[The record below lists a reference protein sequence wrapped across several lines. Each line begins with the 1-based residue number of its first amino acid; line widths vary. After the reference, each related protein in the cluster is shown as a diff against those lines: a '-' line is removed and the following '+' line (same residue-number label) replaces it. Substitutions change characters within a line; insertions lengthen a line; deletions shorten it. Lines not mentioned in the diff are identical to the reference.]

1 MSYKTRK
8 RIWPVSL
15 AAALGVVAALALM
28 AATVW
33 TPGSAQAQDAPV
45 PPSAPE
51 SLTAMAISA
60 TQVDLS
66 WEEPANFANTVTK
79 YRLQREDGDDQ
90 YADVTLGRQNPTMR
104 THSDTTVSAST
115 TYTYR
120 VSAVNVNGQSR
131 PWTVSAAVTTPAAGS
146 TPTPITPM
154 PSGPIVM
161 IPSDDGCGVVFN
173 GDYDLAADGTI
184 EVKCQVADNPDQVDI
199 LRVQFQ
205 KSTRIDPE
213 LQAVG
218 EIVFTDYRSDD
229 TQVVN
234 EPEFMREL
242 LDAFDD
248 ADESADAAG
257 TQISVPDDPAT
268 ELRVPN
274 AVTTSD
280 GTENGVQYLSVMDTQ
295 TDSNSNVFI
304 LVYSREHLD
313 DEQVEFGED
322 EDWLS
327 GATLLGDSAI
337 PTVVIQVE
345 FVDPIGVINAS
356 VDEDTVCQ
364 VDDVTTSAMLMVTAY
379 VALNADV
386 DEDEVIGKKLQLTTP
401 RVIGTDD
408 DGEDILATAVF
419 ADADDDDKAFTWTI
433 GEPGTIGKIAGPP
446 VKYMTDI
453 TLNVLENA
461 PAGTY
466 TITVQQVG
474 LAGLA
479 SDTIT
484 VTVAGPTVDLEIDGP
499 EWIGLGTTEGYT
511 VIRKDKNDV
520 VTTCDE
526 IPVGLYI
533 QGGNFETDGIATDD
547 TGSVDSHGDHH
558 MLKGDTF
565 SITAASDAVQGDE
578 ADIVVFLKEAEKDRM
593 TVTFGAEPVNMAPM
607 AGETIADQT
616 VEPGGTVMV
625 QSTITDADTGD
636 TLTWLAMSDMTMYA
650 TAEVDDM
657 GMVTITGVAAGMATI
672 TVTATDMADAMATQA
687 IMVTVNT
694 APMTVGTIAAVT
706 VAAGQM
712 SEMDVSGY
720 FSDADTGDTLKY
732 TAMSDME
739 MYATVMVDGSML
751 TITGVAAGMAT
762 ITVTAT
768 DAAGAYAMQT
778 IMVTVEAVDTTP
790 MAPTGVMATVDDSD
804 PGSTSVTVTWT
815 DGANVPAHGVV
826 LFANNFT
833 EWNYIGK
840 GTGGTLTFPK
850 VASGSYI
857 AVVVALDA
865 QGGLMTDAQDNY
877 LYAGTTVV
885 SVH

>member
-1 MSYKTRK
+1 M
-8 RIWPVSL
+8 
-15 AAALGVVAALALM
+15 
-28 AATVW
+28 
-33 TPGSAQAQDAPV
+33 
-45 PPSAPE
+45 
-51 SLTAMAISA
+51 
-60 TQVDLS
+60 
-66 WEEPANFANTVTK
+66 
-79 YRLQREDGDDQ
+79 
-90 YADVTLGRQNPTMR
+90 
-104 THSDTTVSAST
+104 
-115 TYTYR
+115 
-120 VSAVNVNGQSR
+120 
-131 PWTVSAAVTTPAAGS
+131 TTPAAGS
-146 TPTPITPM
+146 TPTPTTPM

-234 EPEFMREL
+234 EPEFTRVL

-295 TDSNSNVFI
+295 TDGNSNVFI

-419 ADADDDDKAFTWTI
+419 ADADDDDDKAFTWTI
-433 GEPGTIGKIAGPP
+433 GEPGTIGKIAGTP

-593 TVTFGAEPVNMAPM
+593 TVTFGAEPVNMPPM

-687 IMVTVNT
+687 IMVTVEAADMT
-694 APMTVGTIAAVT
+694 LGAP
-706 VAAGQM
+706 
-712 SEMDVSGY
+712 SGVIT
-720 FSDADTGDTLKY
+720 SDATEDPGTLLVKVDW
-732 TAMSDME
+732 TPGNNAVGHL
-739 MYATVMVDGSML
+739 VML
-751 TITGVAAGMAT
+751 F
-762 ITVTAT
+762 T
-768 DAAGAYAMQT
+768 DDWQGAPL
-778 IMVTVEAVDTTP
+778 VEGT
-790 MAPTGVMATVDDSD
+790 PTGSSHTFTVD
-804 PGSTSVTVTWT
+804 
-815 DGANVPAHGVV
+815 A
-826 LFANNFT
+826 
-833 EWNYIGK
+833 
-840 GTGGTLTFPK
+840 
-850 VASGSYI
+850 GSYI
-857 AVVVALDA
+857 AIVVAYDA
-865 QGGLMTDAQDNY
+865 DAKFRY
-877 LYAGTTVV
+877 SV
-885 SVH
+885 SGVTPVG

>member
-1 MSYKTRK
+1 MSYKIRK

-28 AATVW
+28 AVTVW
-33 TPGSAQAQDAPV
+33 TPGSAQAQGAPV

-51 SLTAMAISA
+51 SLIAMAISA

-66 WEEPANFANTVTK
+66 WEAPASFPKTVTN
-79 YRLQREDGDDQ
+79 YRLQRKDGDGQ
-90 YADVTLGRQNPTMR
+90 YADVTLGSQNPTML

-120 VSAVNVNGQSR
+120 VSAVNVNGESR
-131 PWTVSAAVTTPAAGS
+131 PWTESAAVTTPATGS

-419 ADADDDDKAFTWTI
+419 ADADDDDDKAFTWTI
-433 GEPGTIGKIAGPP
+433 GEPGTIGKIAGTP

-672 TVTATDMADAMATQA
+672 TVTATDMADA
-687 IMVTVNT
+687 
-694 APMTVGTIAAVT
+694 
-706 VAAGQM
+706 
-712 SEMDVSGY
+712 
-720 FSDADTGDTLKY
+720 
-732 TAMSDME
+732 
-739 MYATVMVDGSML
+739 
-751 TITGVAAGMAT
+751 
-762 ITVTAT
+762 
-768 DAAGAYAMQT
+768 YAMQT
-778 IMVTVEAVDTTP
+778 IMVNVEAVDTTP
-790 MAPTGVMATVDDSD
+790 MAPTSVMATVDDSD

-840 GTGGTLTFPK
+840 GTGGSLMFSK

-865 QGGLMTDAQDNY
+865 QGGLMTDAQGNY
-877 LYAGTTVV
+877 LYAGATVV
-885 SVH
+885 TVH

>member
-1 MSYKTRK
+1 MSETTRK

-15 AAALGVVAALALM
+15 AATLGVVAMLAIM
-28 AATVW
+28 AATIWV
-33 TPGSAQAQDAPV
+33 PGTAQAQTTDAF
-45 PPSAPE
+45 PPNAPAT
-51 SLTAMAISA
+51 LTTSG
-60 TQVDLS
+60 
-66 WEEPANFANTVTK
+66 VT
-79 YRLQREDGDDQ
+79 
-90 YADVTLGRQNPTMR
+90 
-104 THSDTTVSAST
+104 DTTVTLTWTAPTRFSVSLSGYMLERKEGSGNWEAVSPAPTGSALT
-115 TYTYR
+115 YQDTGLTAETEYTYR
-120 VSAVNVNGQSR
+120 VAGVNSAG
-131 PWTVSAAVTTPAAGS
+131 PGGWKESAAVTTPAAGS

-173 GDYDLAADGTI
+173 GDYDLAANGTI

-419 ADADDDDKAFTWTI
+419 ADADDDDDKAFTWTI
-433 GEPGTIGKIAGPP
+433 GEPGTIGKIAGTP

-672 TVTATDMADAMATQA
+672 TVTATDMADA
-687 IMVTVNT
+687 
-694 APMTVGTIAAVT
+694 
-706 VAAGQM
+706 
-712 SEMDVSGY
+712 
-720 FSDADTGDTLKY
+720 
-732 TAMSDME
+732 
-739 MYATVMVDGSML
+739 
-751 TITGVAAGMAT
+751 
-762 ITVTAT
+762 
-768 DAAGAYAMQT
+768 YAMQT

-790 MAPTGVMATVDDSD
+790 MAPTSVMVTVDDSD
-804 PGSTSVTVTWT
+804 PGSTDVTVTWT

-840 GTGGTLTFPK
+840 GTGGSLTFTE

-865 QGGLMTDAQDNY
+865 QGGLMIDAQGNY
-877 LYAGTTVV
+877 LYAGATVV
-885 SVH
+885 SVQ

>member
-1 MSYKTRK
+1 MSETTRK
-8 RIWPVSL
+8 RIWRVSM
-15 AAALGVVAALALM
+15 AATLGVVAMLAVM
-28 AATVW
+28 AATIW
-33 TPGSAQAQDAPV
+33 GPGTAQAQTTDPF
-45 PPSAPE
+45 PPSRP
-51 SLTAMAISA
+51 A
-60 TQVDLS
+60 TLMTS
-66 WEEPANFANTVTK
+66 GVT
-79 YRLQREDGDDQ
+79 
-90 YADVTLGRQNPTMR
+90 
-104 THSDTTVSAST
+104 DTTVTLTWTAPTQYVVTLSGYMLERKEGSGAWEAVSPGPT
-115 TYTYR
+115 GLALTYQDTGLTAETEYTYR
-120 VSAVNVNGQSR
+120 VAGVNGNGPGGWR
-131 PWTVSAAVTTPAAGS
+131 ESAAVTTSAAGS
-146 TPTPITPM
+146 TTTPM
-154 PSGPIVM
+154 PPSGPIVM

-173 GDYDLAADGTI
+173 GDYDLAANGTI
-184 EVKCQVADNPDQVDI
+184 EVRCQVADIPDQEDSVQ
-199 LRVQFQ
+199 VQFQ

-218 EIVFTDYRSDD
+218 DIVFTDYRSAD
-229 TQVVN
+229 TQVVD
-234 EPEFMREL
+234 EPEFMRVL

-248 ADESADAAG
+248 ADESANAAG

-268 ELRVPN
+268 ELIVPN

-280 GTENGVQYLSVMDTQ
+280 GTTNGVQNLEVMDTQ
-295 TDSNSNVFI
+295 ADGNGNVFV
-304 LVYSREHLD
+304 LVYSREHVD
-313 DEQVEFGED
+313 DEQVEFGQD

-327 GATLLGDSAI
+327 GATLSGDPAI

-345 FVDPIGVINAS
+345 FVDPIGAIDAS

-364 VDDVTTSAMLMVTAY
+364 VADATTSAMLMVTAY
-379 VALNADV
+379 VALDADV

-419 ADADDDDKAFTWTI
+419 AYADDDDDEAVTWTI
-433 GEPGTIGKIAGPP
+433 GEPGTIGKIAGTP
-446 VKYMTDI
+446 VQYMTVI

-593 TVTFGAEPVNMAPM
+593 TVTFGTEPVNTAPM
-607 AGETIADQT
+607 AGEAIADQMVEPGGTVMVQSTITDADMGDTLSWDATSDMTMYATAEVDDMGMVTITGVAVGMATITVTATDMDGAMDMQEIMVTVNTAPMAGEAIADQT

-625 QSTITDADTGD
+625 QSTITDADMGD
-636 TLTWLAMSDMTMYA
+636 TLSWDATSDMTMYA

-672 TVTATDMADAMATQA
+672 TVTATDMDGAMDMQE
-687 IMVTVNT
+687 IMVTVTSLVLT
-694 APMTVGTIAAVT
+694 APSGVVT
-706 VAAGQM
+706 
-712 SEMDVSGY
+712 
-720 FSDADTGDTLKY
+720 SDATEDPGTLLVK
-732 TAMSDME
+732 
-739 MYATVMVDGSML
+739 VDWTPG
-751 TITGVAAGMAT
+751 
-762 ITVTAT
+762 
-768 DAAGAYAMQT
+768 AGAVGHLVMLFTSDWQGT
-778 IMVTVEAVDTTP
+778 PLVEGTSTGNSHTFSVD
-790 MAPTGVMATVDDSD
+790 A
-804 PGSTSVTVTWT
+804 
-815 DGANVPAHGVV
+815 
-826 LFANNFT
+826 
-833 EWNYIGK
+833 
-840 GTGGTLTFPK
+840 
-850 VASGSYI
+850 GSYI
-857 AVVVALDA
+857 AVVVAYDA
-865 QGGLMTDAQDNY
+865 DGNIQLAISSV
-877 LYAGTTVV
+877 TTVGGG
-885 SVH
+885 